1 MNTTPA
7 PIRRLQPLGQP
18 PAVRAVDRV
27 IHQPDGKRPAHPTF
41 NSAV

>member
-7 PIRRLQPLGQP
+7 PRRHQPLGQT
-18 PAVRAVDRV
+18 PAVRAVDR
-27 IHQPDGKRPAHPTF
+27 ITQPDSKRSAHPTF